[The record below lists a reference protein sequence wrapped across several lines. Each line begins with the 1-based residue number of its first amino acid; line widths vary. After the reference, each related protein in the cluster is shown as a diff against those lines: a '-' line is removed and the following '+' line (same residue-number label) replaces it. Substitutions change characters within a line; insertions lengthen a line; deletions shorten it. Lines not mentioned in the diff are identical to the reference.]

1 MWEDDLQLYHLL
13 FIKLVLNETKKKKY
27 ESLWDLLFRAK
38 HVLRSGQM
46 GCVYQKVIRKSKDR
60 VNEKYNSYSAPS
72 HYLYQCWLIVIWT
85 LGKNFREILIEIWT
99 FSLKTCIWNRR
110 QEIGGHVVSASACW
124 RDETYSIQQLPRK
137 TARILSF
144 DSTRNQVSQ
153 ITEDIHGLGMIL
165 LWLMRRMNMLKVPTI
180 ITELYRVET
189 HKSQVSHVH
198 DAWNFQN
205 LPHIQRQYWGKFWTD
220 CFQNLKPTPHII
232 FSHNIPLLL

>member
-13 FIKLVLNETKKKKY
+13 FIKLVLNETKKKY
-27 ESLWDLLFRAK
+27 ESLWDLLFRGK

-110 QEIGGHVVSASACW
+110 QEIGGHVVSASTCW

-144 DSTRNQVSQ
+144 DSTRNPGIPMLVRRHLCIETGPGDAAKS
-153 ITEDIHGLGMIL
+153 GLSDNRGYP
-165 LWLMRRMNMLKVPTI
+165 RPGYDFTVVN
-180 ITELYRVET
+180 
-189 HKSQVSHVH
+189 
-198 DAWNFQN
+198 A
-205 LPHIQRQYWGKFWTD
+205 
-220 CFQNLKPTPHII
+220 
-232 FSHNIPLLL
+232 